1 MEMLYAWFKEILS
14 WPIGAIL
21 INTKI
26 VDSAS
31 SKKIANETKEK
42 IIKIIEDQC
51 AKITPEQTGL
61 VALDWL
67 NGRRTPF
74 ADQRLKGTIA
84 GLSLGTTAPKIYRSL
99 AEATAFGSRAII
111 ERFRQDSLKINEVI
125 TIGGIPKKSP
135 LVMQILA
142 DVLAITVKVAE
153 SSQTVAL
160 GAAIFAAVASGYY
173 KSIYEAQEHLSSK
186 ILKIYYPDKKN
197 VESYKKLY
205 GYYRD
210 LGKTLERR

>member
-1 MEMLYAWFKEILS
+1 LEMLYAWFKEILS

-135 LVMQILA
+135 LVM
-142 DVLAITVKVAE
+142 
-153 SSQTVAL
+153 
-160 GAAIFAAVASGYY
+160 
-173 KSIYEAQEHLSSK
+173 
-186 ILKIYYPDKKN
+186 
-197 VESYKKLY
+197 
-205 GYYRD
+205 
-210 LGKTLERR
+210 